1 MPCGYVSSNNN
12 RLYVATE
19 PSYGQAPA
27 IQSQNRIPAVTFS
40 PRQRLTRPNRKD
52 KTGTR
57 TYPGTP
63 AGLRKQTTFGL
74 TTYMTNWSTQPAE
87 PAYGPLFQAATG
99 GLPMPFAGGT
109 SAGNANSKLLTFAA
123 AHQLSPG
130 QAVTFGGE
138 IRFVNSVVDTTTVE
152 LTAPFTVNPSAGSP
166 IGGTM
171 TYTPASDLSSVCV
184 FDYWDPSS
192 AVQRI
197 LTGAAVDKLQ
207 IRINGDYHQFDFSGT
222 AQDLIDTTS
231 FAAGDGGLAQFPAE
245 PALDQFDYTIIPG
258 QLGEAWLDNTP
269 DQFYTVTSATVSIQN
284 NIETREREFGSDF
297 PRCISPG
304 MRTVTA
310 DIQLFQ
316 LNDDATRGLYQAA
329 RQVSPVA
336 VMFQLGQ
343 QAGQLFGVYLK
354 SVIPEL
360 PQFNDSETR
369 QQWQFSTCRAQGT
382 GDDEVYIAFG

>member
-1 MPCGYVSSNNN
+1 
-12 RLYVATE
+12 
-19 PSYGQAPA
+19 
-27 IQSQNRIPAVTFS
+27 
-40 PRQRLTRPNRKD
+40 
-52 KTGTR
+52 
-57 TYPGTP
+57 
-63 AGLRKQTTFGL
+63 
-74 TTYMTNWSTQPAE
+74 
-87 PAYGPLFQAATG
+87 
-99 GLPMPFAGGT
+99 
-109 SAGNANSKLLTFAA
+109 
-123 AHQLSPG
+123 
-130 QAVTFGGE
+130 
-138 IRFVNSVVDTTTVE
+138 
-152 LTAPFTVNPSAGSP
+152 
-166 IGGTM
+166 
-171 TYTPASDLSSVCV
+171 
-184 FDYWDPSS
+184 
-192 AVQRI
+192 VQRI

-207 IRINGDYHQFDFSGT
+207 IRVNGDYHQFDFSGT

-231 FAAGDGGLAQFPAE
+231 FAAGDGGLVQFPAE
-245 PALDQFDYTIIPG
+245 PALEQFDYTIIPG